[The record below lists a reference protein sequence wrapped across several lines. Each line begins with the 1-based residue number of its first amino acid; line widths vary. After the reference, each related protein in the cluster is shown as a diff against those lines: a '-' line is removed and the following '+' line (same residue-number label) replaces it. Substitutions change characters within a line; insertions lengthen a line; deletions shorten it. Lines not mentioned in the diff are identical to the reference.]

1 MPCSCRFLVFTTLMN
16 MESKESVED
25 QGFEPNVGSGGILD
39 VTSESQQEQKD
50 SAKDNSQS
58 SDERISPE
66 PSCAI
71 CLGKPE
77 NKSFTDSCFHTFC
90 FACLVEWSKI
100 KAECPL
106 CKQSFRSIIHNV
118 RSLEDYD
125 QYLINVQNVP
135 SNLSSDNSSR
145 RFHYSSTLTVER
157 RQQIHFER
165 SLEFH
170 NYRSTYAPHVTSQSV
185 RRNRGHHISTSNFR
199 CHVYE
204 SGLWVQPLVDGQI
217 GHFRDTSPE
226 FYRQNPACTHRLIPW
241 LNRELLALLG
251 DGGESQLAF
260 LLELILALIMRYD
273 IRSPEFFEHV
283 HPFFRDHT
291 NHFVHE
297 FFNFARSPY
306 DLVTF
311 DCRAVYDITEP
322 RKEKDSES
330 DSSESDIDVVSINPQ
345 ESKPF
350 MPTSFSNGT
359 SEPLSN
365 QNIHSDP
372 LAVGSVPSVS
382 SLDRFYMQTTA
393 DSNQTLNFMEENKVQ
408 VIEDSDSNSD
418 CVVVA
423 YVKPKV
429 ERTPELVDLAS
440 SSGDEQDHKS
450 KFLKDINIEN
460 TRNNGQS
467 LPKEKPKSH
476 KSSKSRK
483 SRSYRKSRRRNGRHS
498 STTSRES
505 SLYRSS
511 SSEISSR
518 RCNLSRHN
526 TRGSS
531 AQSPTPSLGRNVRGR
546 SRSEHSLSPKKVTA
560 GDSENSGSYSLS
572 FHKKGEHRLKSLV
585 ISVRKNDSCSG
596 ENKGKH
602 YRSKHK
608 RKHKKSKKR
617 KFHNHHYHQYSSSS
631 YSD

>member
-1 MPCSCRFLVFTTLMN
+1 MN
-16 MESKESVED
+16 MDSKESVEEH
-25 QGFEPNVGSGGILD
+25 GFEPNIGSESILN
-39 VTSESQQEQKD
+39 VTSESQEEQKD
-50 SAKDNSQS
+50 STKDNNQS
-58 SDERISPE
+58 SEERISPE

-135 SNLSSDNSSR
+135 SNLPSDNSSR
-145 RFHYSSTLTVER
+145 RFRYSSTLTVER

-170 NYRSTYAPHVTSQSV
+170 NYRSTYAPHVTPQSV

-199 CHVYE
+199 RHVYE
-204 SGLWVQPLVDGQI
+204 SGLWVQPLVDGQT
-217 GHFRDTSPE
+217 GRFRDTSPE

-311 DCRAVYDITEP
+311 DRRAVYDITEP

-350 MPTSFSNGT
+350 FPTSIRNGT
-359 SEPLSN
+359 SESFSN
-365 QNIHSDP
+365 QNFHSDP
-372 LAVGSVPSVS
+372 LAVGNVPGVS
-382 SLDRFYMQTTA
+382 SLGSFYMQATA
-393 DSNQTLNFMEENKVQ
+393 NSSQTLNHMEANKVQ
-408 VIEDSDSNSD
+408 VIEDSDSSSD

-423 YVKPKV
+423 YIKPKV
-429 ERTPELVDLAS
+429 ERTPELVDIAS
-440 SSGDEQDHKS
+440 TSGDEQDLKS
-450 KFLKDINIEN
+450 KFLKDISLEN
-460 TRNNGQS
+460 SRSTGQNS
-467 LPKEKPKSH
+467 PKEKPKSY
-476 KSSKSRK
+476 KSSRSRR

-498 STTSRES
+498 SSSSRKS

-518 RCNLSRHN
+518 RWNSSRHN
-526 TRGSS
+526 TCGSS
-531 AQSPTPSLGRNVRGR
+531 TQSPTPSLGRHFRGR

-560 GDSENSGSYSLS
+560 GDSENSGTYSLS
-572 FHKKGEHRLKSLV
+572 FRKKGEQRLKSLV
-585 ISVRKNDSCSG
+585 ISVRKNDSYSG
-596 ENKGKH
+596 EHKGKH

-608 RKHKKSKKR
+608 RKHKKSKKH
-617 KFHNHHYHQYSSSS
+617 KFRDHHYHQYSSSS